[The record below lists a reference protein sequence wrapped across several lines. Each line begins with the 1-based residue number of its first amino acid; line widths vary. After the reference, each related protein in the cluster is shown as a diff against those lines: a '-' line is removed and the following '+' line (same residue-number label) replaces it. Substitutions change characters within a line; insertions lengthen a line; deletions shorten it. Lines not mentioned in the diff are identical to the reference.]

1 MENEIDNY
9 EQADNFYRMIEEGFE
24 AIEQEGCEDW
34 RWEERELMA
43 DYQAEQWHE
52 AEPDCDDWCDDAAFD
67 SIGWGDDDAY

>member
-34 RWEERELMA
+34 RWE
-43 DYQAEQWHE
+43 DS
-52 AEPDCDDWCDDAAFD
+52 EPDCYDWCDDAAFD